1 MLNMVDIT
9 GPSVQRFQHLTAG
22 TGYVFLCLFVLLWQF
37 LLQLPSRMLV
47 DITFPSRFGV
57 H

>member
-9 GPSVQRFQHLTAG
+9 GLSVQHFQHLTAG
-22 TGYVFLCLFVLLWQF
+22 TGCVFLCLFVLLWQF
-37 LLQLPSRMLV
+37 LLQLSSRMLV